1 MEFIEKNNGSQLVVR
16 KMPPLVVVE
25 EQMKRP
31 LELKSF
37 PLINLNS
44 CMEVINSPPNP
55 CCVPIRVPEREL
67 SSLLRVASTT

>member
-1 MEFIEKNNGSQLVVR
+1 MAQLVVG

-31 LELKSF
+31 LELKSL

-44 CMEVINSPPNP
+44 CMEVISCPPNP
-55 CCVPIRVPEREL
+55 CCAPIRVPEREL
-67 SSLLRVASTT
+67 SGLLRIASTT